1 MYKFIYG
8 TERILAR
15 HATCR
20 TCLAVHPCS
29 SVPFPNVGFY
39 VFYLFPRKANMTSP
53 ASTSILSWPATPGA
67 ETNRATGASSGENSV
82 NDFTPKTPIILAK
95 PTSNSASPDSSL
107 PQQTVYSWPHCLAS
121 SSAEDAGAASSAAAA
136 APSVADVGDSA
147 ASDVIMTLLLTSTH
161 VNAAAYDMD
170 LGVLHGIPD
179 QGRQALTSIAGRSNG

>member
-1 MYKFIYG
+1 MP
-8 TERILAR
+8 
-15 HATCR
+15 HA
-20 TCLAVHPCS
+20 LGSDSVHCS

-39 VFYLFPRKANMTSP
+39 VFDSFPRKANMTSP

-82 NDFTPKTPIILAK
+82 NDFTPKTPNILAK
-95 PTSNSASPDSSL
+95 PTSNSAASPGSSL
-107 PQQTVYSWPHCLAS
+107 PQHTVCSRPHCLAS